1 MNRRMHVALLLAV
14 AMLAT
19 SCTSGTY
26 NIPVDQRAG
35 VASMGVNNTGRI
47 DITEAQWVAIA
58 ARACNEGGWD
68 WEVAGRIAD
77 EMIGPARGPA
87 QPGSGANTVW
97 LMLTVA
103 CHELIPDDALLR
115 GPPGL

>member
-1 MNRRMHVALLLAV
+1 MVAI
-14 AMLAT
+14 
-19 SCTSGTY
+19 SCGSSAY
-26 NIPVDQRAG
+26 DIPADKRAG
-35 VASMGVNNTGRI
+35 VASMGVSNTGRT

-77 EMIGPARGPA
+77 EMIGPA
-87 QPGSGANTVW
+87 QPGSGAHTVW
-97 LMLTVA
+97 LLLTVG

>member
-1 MNRRMHVALLLAV
+1 MNRRIYISLILAGAMVAI
-14 AMLAT
+14 
-19 SCTSGTY
+19 SCGSSAY
-26 NIPVDQRAG
+26 DIPADKRAG
-35 VASMGVNNTGRI
+35 VASMGVSNTGRT

-87 QPGSGANTVW
+87 QPGSGAVAVW
-97 LMLTVA
+97 LMVA
-103 CHELIPDDALLR
+103 AGCHELIPEDALLR

>member
-1 MNRRMHVALLLAV
+1 MKRRTYSALLLTV
-14 AMLAT
+14 AMIAT
-19 SCTSGTY
+19 SCSSSSY
-26 NIPVDQRAG
+26 AISADKRAG
-35 VASMGVNNTGRI
+35 VASMGVNNTGRT

-68 WEVAGRIAD
+68 WEVARRIAD

-97 LMLTVA
+97 LMLTVG
-103 CHELIPDDALLR
+103 CHELVPDDALLR